1 MVIVYIWRSLML
13 RNKHLRLDQSKI
25 DRARR
30 ILKADTETEALHVA
44 LDTLIE
50 IDRRKS
56 QRRKLLKA
64 IQKLRR
70 SLARMPED
78 TSDWIRQAREERDPG
93 R

>member
-1 MVIVYIWRSLML
+1 
-13 RNKHLRLDQSKI
+13 LRLDQNKI
-25 DRARR
+25 DRVRR
-30 ILKADTETEALHVA
+30 ILKANTETEALHGA

-50 IDRRKS
+50 IDRRRS
-56 QRRKLLKA
+56 QRRKFLKA

-78 TSDWIRQAREERDPG
+78 TSDWIRQAREERVPG